1 MEKLHLETTH
11 FDFRRARVR
20 GSKDGKTWKIIDKF
34 GLYWI
39 LRHIDYYEYLYADS
53 IDTYEVM
60 KNALLDE
67 LKRHKYQNVHFITNE
82 KQ

>member
-1 MEKLHLETTH
+1 MEKLHLKTTH

-20 GSKDGKTWKIIDKF
+20 GSEDGKTWKIIDKF

-39 LRHIDYYEYLYADS
+39 LRHIDFHEYLYADS